1 MKNITQRQWFMITSA
16 FAFASVISFFNINST
31 WADENDFNG
40 LLGFAGTGIIFG
52 LLAAYSLYRTK
63 N

>member
-1 MKNITQRQWFMITSA
+1 MITSA

-40 LLGFAGTGIIFG
+40 LLYLDFLQLTHSIEPK
-52 LLAAYSLYRTK
+52 TNK
-63 N
+63 